1 MAPFTIP
8 HQIGGG
14 FVFIIMERW
23 KELIESSSTLAEII
37 EIYMDIRMMLKELGH
52 TEESIQTIHTAPG
65 KLWSLRH
72 KMTSKV
78 EQLFS
83 KISDYGFDITWPE
96 FNGYLQPKLNNI
108 DLLIPLNDGSK
119 KRNNRRNKDN

>member
-1 MAPFTIP
+1 
-8 HQIGGG
+8 
-14 FVFIIMERW
+14 MERW
-23 KELIESSSTLAEII
+23 KELIESSSTLAEILETYI
-37 EIYMDIRMMLKELGH
+37 KIRTLLKEMGH
-52 TEESIQTIHTAPG
+52 TEESIKKITTAPG

-72 KMTSKV
+72 KMTYKV

-96 FNGYLQPKLNNI
+96 FNAYLEPKLNNI